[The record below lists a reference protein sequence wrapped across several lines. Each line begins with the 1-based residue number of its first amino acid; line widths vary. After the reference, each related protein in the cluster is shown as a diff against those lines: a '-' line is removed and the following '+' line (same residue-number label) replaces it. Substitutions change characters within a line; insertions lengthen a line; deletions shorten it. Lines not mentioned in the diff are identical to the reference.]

1 MIKGIIF
8 DLDGVLVDAVDWH
21 FKALN
26 RALNLFGYSLDEL
39 EHQEKYDG
47 LPTTKKLEMISE
59 SKGLPRNLHSFI
71 IDQKQNYT
79 LETIRKN
86 CMVS

>member
-1 MIKGIIF
+1 MPIGIQNIPMIKGIIF

-39 EHQEKYDG
+39 EHQEKEDLG
-47 LPTTKKLEMISE
+47 SQ
-59 SKGLPRNLHSFI
+59 G
-71 IDQKQNYT
+71 
-79 LETIRKN
+79 
-86 CMVS
+86 